1 MLCGPPEVRLLRPSE
16 ITGLLE
22 LSMWMFKSQE
32 MVTGQD
38 GERSSEPSSHVP
50 REGRGAQEVGRGP
63 Q

>member
-1 MLCGPPEVRLLRPSE
+1 MRLLRPSE